1 MALFAKKVPEDGRK
15 GFVVVIVEID
25 FLGAL
30 LEEVFRDARCRNAG
44 QIPLHVRAEDWNAML
59 GKALSEDLQRDGLA
73 CSSRSGDQ
81 SMPVGKF
88 QTEFLTL
95 DALADKDGLFVAHGI
110 SLQ

>member
-1 MALFAKKVPEDGRK
+1 
-15 GFVVVIVEID
+15 
-25 FLGAL
+25 
-30 LEEVFRDARCRNAG
+30 
-44 QIPLHVRAEDWNAML
+44 ML